1 MESRESGPYYWLGR
15 RAELPS
21 LLSRKCDELQCWEAG
36 TIVAR
41 EAGRS
46 RCPERQKFARRDRSE
61 QIDFRPRKVIE
72 FLIALAF
79 MDQTKSF
86 LRNQSWVGVSL
97 CWSLCV
103 CPSSW
108 TIKSFDWPEGTSRL
122 TQRLFFLSCPGRPGS
137 ILVVK
142 DPRLDSIESVKAI
155 RG

>member
-79 MDQTKSF
+79 MDQTK
-86 LRNQSWVGVSL
+86 
-97 CWSLCV
+97 
-103 CPSSW
+103 
-108 TIKSFDWPEGTSRL
+108 
-122 TQRLFFLSCPGRPGS
+122 
-137 ILVVK
+137 
-142 DPRLDSIESVKAI
+142 
-155 RG
+155 